1 MPRTIIESA
10 YRVYDLYQGT
20 QLVCVTPDPAIA
32 YKWNLKRWGNWI
44 KSRLHV
50 TYAKKTSQR

>member
-1 MPRTIIESA
+1 MTKPILSSL
-10 YRVYDLYQGT
+10 RVYDLYAGPV
-20 QLVCVTPDPAIA
+20 LVCVTPDPAIA

-50 TYAKKTSQR
+50 TYA